1 MKKTKNK
8 PFITIVLLLA
18 TLVVGCQENN
28 SISAGAST
36 LPDNDIRVMSDTFA
50 VTSQLD
56 SCVAISLTPD
66 SFLLGEC
73 DTHFG
78 TIKADILTQLACPE
92 GFVYPGGETAVVDSI
107 CLYLYYK
114 NWYGDGKTPL
124 GITVYEMDKQ
134 SLQENASYP
143 NNLQISDYCSL
154 AESAHIVTDSKI
166 VVPATPSDSSYSS
179 QNDTYVPT
187 IRIKLTD
194 EFAQRFFA
202 IKDFDSQKAF
212 NQLFKGLYICTDF
225 GASNVLYIND
235 ITMTVFYH
243 FTMNRA
249 QLNDT
254 IIHDTRS
261 FYANEEVRQVNR
273 FTYPNRQSIL
283 QQYSQV
289 KDTNYIV
296 SPANIYTELTVQMD
310 EIYNQID
317 AQLGDTAA
325 YRVYINRADLT
336 VDVLYSDSVTGR
348 PRDNWDTPASYM
360 MLIQKENMAEF
371 FSTNKTPSDSVAIIT
386 SLSATTDSLSNVI
399 YQYSYDLSDMLT
411 KQIRSEQKVD
421 QLTFVLVPVAITTNS
436 STGAI
441 LSVKPLQTISAT
453 RIRSANKLETSNDST
468 IPPQMDIEVVYAGF
482 SKTRQGL

>member
-468 IPPQMDIEVVYAGF
+468 IPPMDIEVVYAGF

>member
-92 GFVYPGGETAVVDSI
+92 GFVYPGGETAVVDSV

-212 NQLFKGLYICTDF
+212 NQLFKGLYICSDF

-310 EIYNQID
+310 EIYNRID

-348 PRDNWDTPASYM
+348 PRDNWDAPASHM
-360 MLIQKENMAEF
+360 MLIQKEKMAEF

-453 RIRSANKLETSNDST
+453 CIRSANNPD
-468 IPPQMDIEVVYAGF
+468 IPMDIEVVYAGF

>member
-36 LPDNDIRVMSDTFA
+36 LPDNDIRVMSDTFD

-310 EIYNQID
+310 EIYNRID

>member
-143 NNLQISDYCSL
+143 NNLHISDYCSL

-310 EIYNQID
+310 EIYNRID

-411 KQIRSEQKVD
+411 KQIRSEQKAD
-421 QLTFVLVPVAITTNS
+421 QLTFVLVPVAITTNT

-453 RIRSANKLETSNDST
+453 RIRSANNPIT
-468 IPPQMDIEVVYAGF
+468 PMDIEVVYAGF
-482 SKTRQGL
+482 RTRQGL

>member
-8 PFITIVLLLA
+8 SLITILLLLA
-18 TLVVGCQENN
+18 IVVVGCKENN

-36 LPDNDIRVMSDTFA
+36 LPDNDIRVMADTFD

-92 GFVYPGGETAVVDSI
+92 GFKYPNETATVDSV

-114 NWYGDGKTPL
+114 NWYGDGKSPL
-124 GITVYEMDKQ
+124 GITVYEMDKM
-134 SLQENASYP
+134 SLQSNAAYA
-143 NNLQISDYCSL
+143 NNINIAEYCSFNDSTKVTY
-154 AESAHIVTDSKI
+154 ESRVI
-166 VVPATPSDSSYSS
+166 VPAEPFDSSYSS
-179 QNDTYVPT
+179 LTESYVPT

-194 EFAQRFFA
+194 EFAKRFFK
-202 IKDFDSQKAF
+202 IKDFDSQKDF
-212 NQLFKGLYICTDF
+212 NEDFKGLYICTDF

-243 FTMNRA
+243 FTMERP
-249 QLNDT
+249 QMNDT
-254 IIHDTRS
+254 IINDTRS

-273 FTYPNRQSIL
+273 FTYPNRKSIL
-283 QQYSQV
+283 EKYSQV
-289 KDTNYIV
+289 QDTNYIV
-296 SPANIYTELTVQMD
+296 SPANIYTELSVDMD
-310 EIYNQID
+310 SIYNRID
-317 AQLGDTAA
+317 DQLGDSVQ
-325 YRVYINRADLT
+325 YRVYINKADLT
-336 VDVLYSDSVTGR
+336 VDVLYSDSITDR
-348 PRDNWDTPASYM
+348 PRDNWDAPASHM
-360 MLIQKENMAEF
+360 MLIQKEKMSEF

-386 SLSATTDSLSNVI
+386 SISATTDSLGNVT
-399 YQYSYDLSDMLT
+399 YQYSFDMSGMLT

-421 QLTFVLVPVAITTNS
+421 QLTFVLVPVAISTNT

-453 RIRSANKLETSNDST
+453 RIRSAENPT
-468 IPPQMDIEVVYAGF
+468 PMDIEVVYAGF
-482 SKTRQGL
+482 RTRQGL

>member
-8 PFITIVLLLA
+8 PFITILLLLA

-194 EFAQRFFA
+194 EFAKRFFA
-202 IKDFDSQKAF
+202 IKDFSSQKAF
-212 NQLFKGLYICTDF
+212 NQLFKGLYICSDF
-225 GASNVLYIND
+225 NASNVLYIND

-310 EIYNQID
+310 EIYNRID

-453 RIRSANKLETSNDST
+453 CIRSANNPD
-468 IPPQMDIEVVYAGF
+468 IPMDIEVVYAGF

>member
-8 PFITIVLLLA
+8 PFITILLLLA

-92 GFVYPGGETAVVDSI
+92 GFVYPGGETAVVDSV

-143 NNLQISDYCSL
+143 NNLQVTDYCSL
-154 AESAHIVTDSKI
+154 ADSAHIVTDSKI
-166 VVPATPSDSSYSS
+166 IVPAIPTDSSYSS
-179 QNDTYVPT
+179 SGQSYVST
-187 IRIKLTD
+187 IRIKLTN
-194 EFAQRFFA
+194 EFAQRFFE
-202 IKDFDSQKAF
+202 IKDFSSQKAF

-225 GASNVLYIND
+225 NASNVLYIND
-235 ITMTVFYH
+235 IAMTVFYH
-243 FTMNRA
+243 FTMKRQ

-289 KDTNYIV
+289 EDTNYIV
-296 SPANIYTELTVQMD
+296 SPANIYTELSVQMD
-310 EIYNQID
+310 SIYNRID

-325 YRVYINRADLT
+325 YRVYINKADLT
-336 VDVLYSDSVTGR
+336 IDVLYSDSAPGR
-348 PRDNWDTPASYM
+348 PRDNWDQPASYM
-360 MLIQKENMAEF
+360 MLIQKEEMNKF

-386 SLSATTDSLSNVI
+386 SLSASADSLSNVT
-399 YQYSYDLSDMLT
+399 YQYSFDLSGMLT
-411 KQIRSEQKVD
+411 KQIRSQQKVD
-421 QLTFVLVPVAITTNS
+421 QLTFVLVPVAITTNA
-436 STGAI
+436 STGSI

-453 RIRSANKLETSNDST
+453 CIRSANNPD
-468 IPPQMDIEVVYAGF
+468 IPMDIEVVYAGF

>member
-8 PFITIVLLLA
+8 SLITILLLLA
-18 TLVVGCQENN
+18 IVVVGCKENN

-36 LPDNDIRVMSDTFA
+36 LPDNDIRVMADTFN

-66 SFLLGEC
+66 SFLLGES
-73 DTHFG
+73 DTHYG

-92 GFVYPGGETAVVDSI
+92 GFKYPNETAEVDSV
-107 CLYLYYK
+107 CLYLYY
-114 NWYGDGKTPL
+114 NSWYGDGNSPL

-154 AESAHIVTDSKI
+154 ADTAHIVTDSKI
-166 VVPATPSDSSYSS
+166 IIPATPSDSSYYS

-194 EFAQRFFA
+194 EFAKRFFK
-202 IKDFDSQKAF
+202 IKDFSSQKEF
-212 NQLFKGLYICTDF
+212 NKLFKGLYICSDF

-243 FTMNRA
+243 FTMERP
-249 QLNDT
+249 QMNDT
-254 IIHDTRS
+254 VIQDTRS

-273 FTYPNRQSIL
+273 FTYPNRESIL
-283 QQYSQV
+283 EKYSQV

-296 SPANIYTELTVQMD
+296 SPANIYTELSVDMD
-310 EIYNQID
+310 TIYNRID
-317 AQLGDTAA
+317 DQLGDSVQ
-325 YRVYINRADLT
+325 YRVYINKADLT

-348 PRDNWDTPASYM
+348 PRDNWDAPASHM
-360 MLIQKENMAEF
+360 MLIQKEKMSEF

-386 SLSATTDSLSNVI
+386 SLSATTDSVGNVT
-399 YQYSYDLSDMLT
+399 YQYSFDMSDMLT
-411 KQIRSEQKVD
+411 KEIRSEQKAD
-421 QLTFVLVPVAITTNS
+421 QLTFVLVPVAISTNT

-453 RIRSANKLETSNDST
+453 RIRSANNPIT
-468 IPPQMDIEVVYAGF
+468 PMDIEVVYAGF
-482 SKTRQGL
+482 RKRQGL

>member
-8 PFITIVLLLA
+8 PLIAILLLLA
-18 TLVVGCQENN
+18 IVVVGCQENN

-36 LPDNDIRVMSDTFA
+36 LQDNDIRVMSDTFSVA
-50 VTSQLD
+50 SQLD

-92 GFVYPGGETAVVDSI
+92 GFVYPGGETAVVDSV

-143 NNLQISDYCSL
+143 NNLHISDYCSL
-154 AESAHIVTDSKI
+154 AKSAHIVTDSKI
-166 VVPATPSDSSYSS
+166 IVPAIPTDSSYSS
-179 QNDTYVPT
+179 SSQSYVST
-187 IRIKLTD
+187 IRIKLTN
-194 EFAQRFFA
+194 EFAQRFFE
-202 IKDFDSQKAF
+202 IKDFSSQKAF

-235 ITMTVFYH
+235 IAMTVFYH
-243 FTMNRA
+243 FTMKRQ

-296 SPANIYTELTVQMD
+296 SPANIYTELSVQMD
-310 EIYNQID
+310 SIYNRID

-325 YRVYINRADLT
+325 YRVYINKADLT
-336 VDVLYSDSVTGR
+336 IDVLYSDSATGR
-348 PRDNWDTPASYM
+348 PRDNWDQPASYM
-360 MLIQKENMAEF
+360 MLIQKEEMNKF

-386 SLSATTDSLSNVI
+386 SLSASADSLSNVT
-399 YQYSYDLSDMLT
+399 YQYSFDLSGMLT
-411 KQIRSEQKVD
+411 KQIRSQQKVD
-421 QLTFVLVPVAITTNS
+421 QLTFVLVPVAITTNA
-436 STGAI
+436 STGSI

-453 RIRSANKLETSNDST
+453 CIRSANNPITPMN
-468 IPPQMDIEVVYAGF
+468 IEVVYAGF

>member
-310 EIYNQID
+310 EIYNRID

-468 IPPQMDIEVVYAGF
+468 IPPMDIEVVYAGF

>member
-310 EIYNQID
+310 EIYNRID

-468 IPPQMDIEVVYAGF
+468 IPPMDIEIVYAGF

>member
-8 PFITIVLLLA
+8 SLITILLLLA
-18 TLVVGCQENN
+18 IVVVGCKENN

-36 LPDNDIRVMSDTFA
+36 LPDNDIRVMADTFD

-66 SFLLGEC
+66 SFLLGES
-73 DTHFG
+73 DTHYG

-92 GFVYPGGETAVVDSI
+92 GFKYPNETAEVDSV
-107 CLYLYYK
+107 CLYLYY
-114 NWYGDGKTPL
+114 NSWYGDGNSPL

-154 AESAHIVTDSKI
+154 DKSAHIVTNSKI
-166 VVPATPSDSSYSS
+166 IIPATPSDSSYYSES
-179 QNDTYVPT
+179 DSYVPT

-194 EFAQRFFA
+194 EFAKRFFK
-202 IKDFDSQKAF
+202 IKDFDSQKEF
-212 NQLFKGLYICTDF
+212 NKLFKGLYICSDF

-243 FTMNRA
+243 FTMERP
-249 QLNDT
+249 QMNDT
-254 IIHDTRS
+254 VIHDTRS

-273 FTYPNRQSIL
+273 FTYPNRKSIL
-283 QQYSQV
+283 EKYSLV

-310 EIYNQID
+310 SIYNRFD
-317 AQLGDTAA
+317 AQLDTAV
-325 YRVYINRADLT
+325 YRVYINKADLT
-336 VDVLYSDSVTGR
+336 VDVLYSDSITDR
-348 PRDNWDTPASYM
+348 PRDNWDAPASHM
-360 MLIQKENMAEF
+360 MLIQKEKMSEF

-386 SLSATTDSLSNVI
+386 SLSATTDSVGDVT
-399 YQYSYDLSDMLT
+399 YQYSFDMSDMLT
-411 KQIRSEQKVD
+411 KQIRSEQKAD
-421 QLTFVLVPVAITTNS
+421 QLTFVLVPVAISTNT

-453 RIRSANKLETSNDST
+453 RIRSANNPIT
-468 IPPQMDIEVVYAGF
+468 PMDIEVVYAGF
-482 SKTRQGL
+482 RKRQGL

>member
-1 MKKTKNK
+1 
-8 PFITIVLLLA
+8 
-18 TLVVGCQENN
+18 
-28 SISAGAST
+28 
-36 LPDNDIRVMSDTFA
+36 
-50 VTSQLD
+50 
-56 SCVAISLTPD
+56 
-66 SFLLGEC
+66 
-73 DTHFG
+73 
-78 TIKADILTQLACPE
+78 
-92 GFVYPGGETAVVDSI
+92 
-107 CLYLYYK
+107 
-114 NWYGDGKTPL
+114 
-124 GITVYEMDKQ
+124 MDKQ

-202 IKDFDSQKAF
+202 IKDFSSQKAF
-212 NQLFKGLYICTDF
+212 NQLFYGLYICSDF
-225 GASNVLYIND
+225 NASNVLYIYD

-310 EIYNQID
+310 EIYNRID

-453 RIRSANKLETSNDST
+453 CIRSANNPD
-468 IPPQMDIEVVYAGF
+468 IPMDIEVVYAGF

>member
-179 QNDTYVPT
+179 QNDTYVPI

-194 EFAQRFFA
+194 EFAKRFFA

-212 NQLFKGLYICTDF
+212 NQLFKGLYICSDF

-310 EIYNQID
+310 EIYNRID

-336 VDVLYSDSVTGR
+336 VDVLYSDSATGR
-348 PRDNWDTPASYM
+348 PRDNWDTPASHM
-360 MLIQKENMAEF
+360 MLIQKEKMSEF

-386 SLSATTDSLSNVI
+386 SISATTDSLSNVT

-453 RIRSANKLETSNDST
+453 RIRSANNPD
-468 IPPQMDIEVVYAGF
+468 IPMDIEVVYAGF

>member
-8 PFITIVLLLA
+8 SLITILLLLA
-18 TLVVGCQENN
+18 IVVVGCKENN

-36 LPDNDIRVMSDTFA
+36 LPDNDIRVMADTFD

-66 SFLLGEC
+66 SFLLGES
-73 DTHFG
+73 DTHYG

-92 GFVYPGGETAVVDSI
+92 GFKYPNETAEVDSV
-107 CLYLYYK
+107 CLYLYY
-114 NWYGDGKTPL
+114 NSWYGDGNSPL
-124 GITVYEMDKQ
+124 GITVYEMDMQ

-143 NNLQISDYCSL
+143 NNLQISDYCSF
-154 AESAHIVTDSKI
+154 ADSAHIVTDSKI
-166 VVPATPSDSSYSS
+166 IIPATPSDSSYYSES
-179 QNDTYVPT
+179 DSYVPT

-194 EFAQRFFA
+194 EFAKRFFK
-202 IKDFDSQKAF
+202 IKDFDSQKEF
-212 NQLFKGLYICTDF
+212 NKLFKGLYICSDF

-243 FTMNRA
+243 FTMERP
-249 QLNDT
+249 QMNDT
-254 IIHDTRS
+254 VIHDTRS

-273 FTYPNRQSIL
+273 FTYPNRKSIL
-283 QQYSQV
+283 EKYSQV

-310 EIYNQID
+310 SIYNRFD
-317 AQLGDTAA
+317 AQLDTAV
-325 YRVYINRADLT
+325 YRVYINKADLT

-348 PRDNWDTPASYM
+348 PRDNWDAPASHM
-360 MLIQKENMAEF
+360 MLIQKEKMSEF

-386 SLSATTDSLSNVI
+386 SLSVTTDSLVT
-399 YQYSYDLSDMLT
+399 YQYSFDMSDMLT
-411 KQIRSEQKVD
+411 KQIRSRKAD
-421 QLTFVLVPVAITTNS
+421 QLTFVLVPVAISTNS

-453 RIRSANKLETSNDST
+453 RIRSANNPIT
-468 IPPQMDIEVVYAGF
+468 PMDIEVVYAGF
-482 SKTRQGL
+482 RKRQGL

>member
-8 PFITIVLLLA
+8 PLITILLLLA

-36 LPDNDIRVMSDTFA
+36 LQDNDIRVMSDTFS

-187 IRIKLTD
+187 ISIKLTD

-310 EIYNQID
+310 EIYNRID

-468 IPPQMDIEVVYAGF
+468 IPSQMDIEVVYAGF

>member
-143 NNLQISDYCSL
+143 NNLHISDYCSL

-310 EIYNQID
+310 EIYNRID

-468 IPPQMDIEVVYAGF
+468 IPPMDIEVVYAGF

>member
-8 PFITIVLLLA
+8 SLITILLLLA
-18 TLVVGCQENN
+18 IVVVGCKENN

-36 LPDNDIRVMSDTFA
+36 LPDNDIRVMADTFD

-66 SFLLGEC
+66 SFLLGES
-73 DTHFG
+73 DTHYG

-92 GFVYPGGETAVVDSI
+92 GFKYPNETAEVDSV
-107 CLYLYYK
+107 CLYLYY
-114 NWYGDGKTPL
+114 NSWYGDGNSPL
-124 GITVYEMDKQ
+124 GITVYEMDMQ

-143 NNLQISDYCSL
+143 NNLQISDYCSF
-154 AESAHIVTDSKI
+154 ADSAHIVSDSKMI
-166 VVPATPSDSSYSS
+166 IPATPSDSSYYSES
-179 QNDTYVPT
+179 DSYVPT

-194 EFAQRFFA
+194 EFAKRFFK
-202 IKDFDSQKAF
+202 IKDFDSQKEF
-212 NQLFKGLYICTDF
+212 NKLFKGLYICSDF

-243 FTMNRA
+243 FTMERP
-249 QLNDT
+249 QMNDT
-254 IIHDTRS
+254 VIHDTRS

-273 FTYPNRQSIL
+273 FTYPNRKSIL
-283 QQYSQV
+283 EKYSLV

-310 EIYNQID
+310 SIYNRFD
-317 AQLGDTAA
+317 AQLDTAV
-325 YRVYINRADLT
+325 YRVYINKADLT

-348 PRDNWDTPASYM
+348 PRDNWDAPASHM
-360 MLIQKENMAEF
+360 MLIQKEKMSEF

-386 SLSATTDSLSNVI
+386 SISATTDSVGDVT
-399 YQYSYDLSDMLT
+399 YQYSFDMSDMLT
-411 KQIRSEQKVD
+411 KQIRSEQKAD
-421 QLTFVLVPVAITTNS
+421 QLTFVLVPVAISTNT

-453 RIRSANKLETSNDST
+453 RIRSANNPIT
-468 IPPQMDIEVVYAGF
+468 PMDIEVVYAGF
-482 SKTRQGL
+482 RKRQGL

>member
-8 PFITIVLLLA
+8 SFITILLLLA

-212 NQLFKGLYICTDF
+212 NQLFKGLYICSDF

-310 EIYNQID
+310 EIYNRID

-468 IPPQMDIEVVYAGF
+468 IPPMDIEVVYAGF

>member
-8 PFITIVLLLA
+8 PFIIILLLLA
-18 TLVVGCQENN
+18 TVVVGCQENN

-36 LPDNDIRVMSDTFA
+36 LQDNDIRVMSDTFS

-143 NNLQISDYCSL
+143 NNLQISEYCSL
-154 AESAHIVTDSKI
+154 AESAHIVMNSKI
-166 VVPATPSDSSYSS
+166 IIPATPVDSSYSS
-179 QNDTYVPT
+179 QSGSYVPT
-187 IRIKLTD
+187 IRVKLTD
-194 EFAQRFFA
+194 EFAKRFFA
-202 IKDFDSQKAF
+202 IKDFSSQKAF
-212 NQLFKGLYICTDF
+212 NQLFKGLYICSDF

-243 FTMNRA
+243 FTMERP

-261 FYANEEVRQVNR
+261 FYANDEVRQVNR

-283 QQYSQV
+283 QQYSQI

-310 EIYNQID
+310 SIYNRID

-325 YRVYINRADLT
+325 YRVYINKADLT
-336 VDVLYSDSVTGR
+336 VDILYSDSVTGR
-348 PRDNWDTPASYM
+348 PRDNWDIPASYM
-360 MLIQKENMAEF
+360 MLIQKEKMTEF

-386 SLSATTDSLSNVI
+386 SLSATADSLSNVT

-411 KQIRSEQKVD
+411 KQIRSQQKVD
-421 QLTFVLVPVAITTNS
+421 QLTFVLVPVAINTNS

-453 RIRSANKLETSNDST
+453 RIRSANNPIT
-468 IPPQMDIEVVYAGF
+468 PMDIEVVYAGF

>member
-8 PFITIVLLLA
+8 PFITILLLLA

-194 EFAQRFFA
+194 EFAKRFFA
-202 IKDFDSQKAF
+202 IKDFSSQKAF
-212 NQLFKGLYICTDF
+212 NQLFKGLYICSDF
-225 GASNVLYIND
+225 NASNVLYIND

-310 EIYNQID
+310 EIYNRID

-399 YQYSYDLSDMLT
+399 YQYSYDLSGMLT

-453 RIRSANKLETSNDST
+453 CIRSANNPD
-468 IPPQMDIEVVYAGF
+468 IPMDIEVVYAGF

>member
-36 LPDNDIRVMSDTFA
+36 LPDNDIRVMSDTFD

-310 EIYNQID
+310 EIYNRID

-468 IPPQMDIEVVYAGF
+468 IPSQMDIEVVYAGF

>member
-1 MKKTKNK
+1 
-8 PFITIVLLLA
+8 
-18 TLVVGCQENN
+18 
-28 SISAGAST
+28 
-36 LPDNDIRVMSDTFA
+36 
-50 VTSQLD
+50 
-56 SCVAISLTPD
+56 
-66 SFLLGEC
+66 
-73 DTHFG
+73 
-78 TIKADILTQLACPE
+78 
-92 GFVYPGGETAVVDSI
+92 
-107 CLYLYYK
+107 
-114 NWYGDGKTPL
+114 
-124 GITVYEMDKQ
+124 
-134 SLQENASYP
+134 
-143 NNLQISDYCSL
+143 
-154 AESAHIVTDSKI
+154 
-166 VVPATPSDSSYSS
+166 
-179 QNDTYVPT
+179 VPT
-187 IRIKLTD
+187 IRIKLSD
-194 EFAQRFFA
+194 EFAKRFFQ
-202 IKDFDSQKAF
+202 IKDFSSQKAF
-212 NQLFKGLYICTDF
+212 NQLFYGLYICSDF
-225 GASNVLYIND
+225 NASNVLYIND

-310 EIYNQID
+310 EIYNRID

-453 RIRSANKLETSNDST
+453 CIRSANNPD
-468 IPPQMDIEVVYAGF
+468 IPMDIEVVYAGF
-482 SKTRQGL
+482 RKRQDL

>member
-154 AESAHIVTDSKI
+154 AESAHIVADSKI

-296 SPANIYTELTVQMD
+296 SPANIYTELTVQMN
-310 EIYNQID
+310 EIYNRID

-468 IPPQMDIEVVYAGF
+468 IPPMDIEVVYAGF

>member
-8 PFITIVLLLA
+8 SFITILLLLA
-18 TLVVGCQENN
+18 IVVVGCQENN

-310 EIYNQID
+310 EIYNRID

-468 IPPQMDIEVVYAGF
+468 IPPMDIEVVYAGF

>member
-212 NQLFKGLYICTDF
+212 NQLFKGLYICSDF

-310 EIYNQID
+310 EIYNRID

-360 MLIQKENMAEF
+360 MLIQKEKMAEF

-453 RIRSANKLETSNDST
+453 CIRSANNPD
-468 IPPQMDIEVVYAGF
+468 IPMDIEVVYAGF

>member
-8 PFITIVLLLA
+8 SLITILILLA
-18 TLVVGCQENN
+18 IVVVGCNENN

-36 LPDNDIRVMSDTFA
+36 LPDNDIRVMADTFK

-66 SFLLGEC
+66 SFLLGES
-73 DTHFG
+73 DTHYG

-92 GFVYPGGETAVVDSI
+92 GFEYPNETAEVDSV
-107 CLYLYYK
+107 CLYLYY
-114 NWYGDGKTPL
+114 NSWYGDGNSPL
-124 GITVYEMDKQ
+124 GITVYEMDMQ

-154 AESAHIVTDSKI
+154 DKSARIVTESKI
-166 VVPATPSDSSYSS
+166 IIPATPSDSSYYS
-179 QNDTYVPT
+179 QNETYVPT

-194 EFAQRFFA
+194 EFAKRFFK
-202 IKDFDSQKAF
+202 IKDFSSQKEF
-212 NQLFKGLYICTDF
+212 NKLFKGLYICSDF

-243 FTMNRA
+243 FTMERP
-249 QLNDT
+249 QMNDT
-254 IIHDTRS
+254 VIHDTRS

-273 FTYPNRQSIL
+273 FTYPNRKSIL
-283 QQYSQV
+283 DKYSQV

-310 EIYNQID
+310 SIYNRFD
-317 AQLGDTAA
+317 AQLDTAV
-325 YRVYINRADLT
+325 YRVYINKADLT

-348 PRDNWDTPASYM
+348 PRDNWDAPASHM
-360 MLIQKENMAEF
+360 MLIQKEKMSEF

-386 SLSATTDSLSNVI
+386 SISATTDSVGDVT
-399 YQYSYDLSDMLT
+399 YQYSFDMSDMLT
-411 KQIRSEQKVD
+411 KQIRSEQKAD
-421 QLTFVLVPVAITTNS
+421 QLTFVLVPVAISTNT

-453 RIRSANKLETSNDST
+453 RIRSAENPT
-468 IPPQMDIEVVYAGF
+468 PMDIEVVYAGF
-482 SKTRQGL
+482 RTRQGL

>member
-212 NQLFKGLYICTDF
+212 NQLFKGLYICSDF

-310 EIYNQID
+310 EIYNRID

-348 PRDNWDTPASYM
+348 PRDNWDAPASHM
-360 MLIQKENMAEF
+360 MLIQKEKMAEF

-453 RIRSANKLETSNDST
+453 CIRSANNPD
-468 IPPQMDIEVVYAGF
+468 IPMDIEVVYAGF

>member
-1 MKKTKNK
+1 M
-8 PFITIVLLLA
+8 ITILLLLA
-18 TLVVGCQENN
+18 IVVVGCQENN

-36 LPDNDIRVMSDTFA
+36 LQDNDIRVMSDTFS

-92 GFVYPGGETAVVDSI
+92 GFVYPGGETAVVDSV

-143 NNLQISDYCSL
+143 NNLQISEYCSL
-154 AESAHIVTDSKI
+154 AESAHIVMDSKI
-166 VVPATPSDSSYSS
+166 IIPATPVDSSYSS
-179 QNDTYVPT
+179 QSGSYVPT
-187 IRIKLTD
+187 IRVKLTD
-194 EFAQRFFA
+194 EFAKRFFA
-202 IKDFDSQKAF
+202 IKDFSSQKAF
-212 NQLFKGLYICTDF
+212 NQLFKGLYICSDF

-235 ITMTVFYH
+235 IAMTVFYH
-243 FTMNRA
+243 FTMKRQ

-310 EIYNQID
+310 EIYNRID

-325 YRVYINRADLT
+325 YRVYINKADLT
-336 VDVLYSDSVTGR
+336 IDVLYSDSVTGR
-348 PRDNWDTPASYM
+348 PRDNWDKPASYM
-360 MLIQKENMAEF
+360 MLIQKEEMNKF

-386 SLSATTDSLSNVI
+386 SLSASADSLSNVT
-399 YQYSYDLSDMLT
+399 YQYSFDLSGMLT
-411 KQIRSEQKVD
+411 KQIRSQQKVD
-421 QLTFVLVPVAITTNS
+421 QLTFVLVPVAITTNA
-436 STGAI
+436 STGSI

-453 RIRSANKLETSNDST
+453 CIRSANNPD
-468 IPPQMDIEVVYAGF
+468 IPMDIEVVYAGF

>member
-8 PFITIVLLLA
+8 PFITILLLLA

-187 IRIKLTD
+187 IRIKLKD

-212 NQLFKGLYICTDF
+212 NQLFKGLYICSDF

-310 EIYNQID
+310 EIYNRID

-348 PRDNWDTPASYM
+348 PRDNWDAPASHM
-360 MLIQKENMAEF
+360 MLIQKEKMSEF

-453 RIRSANKLETSNDST
+453 CIRSANNPD
-468 IPPQMDIEVVYAGF
+468 IPMDIEVVYAGF

>member
-1 MKKTKNK
+1 
-8 PFITIVLLLA
+8 L
-18 TLVVGCQENN
+18 Q
-28 SISAGAST
+28 
-36 LPDNDIRVMSDTFA
+36 DNDIRVMSDTFSVA
-50 VTSQLD
+50 SQLD

-92 GFVYPGGETAVVDSI
+92 GFVYPGGETAVVDSV

-202 IKDFDSQKAF
+202 IKDFSSQKAF
-212 NQLFKGLYICTDF
+212 NQLFKGLYICSDF
-225 GASNVLYIND
+225 NASNVLYIND

-310 EIYNQID
+310 EIYNRID

-453 RIRSANKLETSNDST
+453 CIRSANNPD
-468 IPPQMDIEVVYAGF
+468 IPMDIEVVYAGF